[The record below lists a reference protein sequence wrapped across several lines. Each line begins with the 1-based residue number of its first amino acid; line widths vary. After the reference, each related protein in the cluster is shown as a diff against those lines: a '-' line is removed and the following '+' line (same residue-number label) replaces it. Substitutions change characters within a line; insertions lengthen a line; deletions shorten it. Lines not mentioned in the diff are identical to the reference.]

1 MATSNIKQES
11 LFPLKRL
18 IICSILISFY
28 PKSYWS
34 ILKMKLTAGSTDVH
48 GKTQNTTATNSKLKR
63 KVMGTIKIQPALS
76 VLGKQAKR
84 SKKVFKKR
92 NLHG

>member
-1 MATSNIKQES
+1 
-11 LFPLKRL
+11 
-18 IICSILISFY
+18 
-28 PKSYWS
+28 
-34 ILKMKLTAGSTDVH
+34 MKLTAGSTDVH

-84 SKKVFKKR
+84 SKKVF
-92 NLHG
+92 